1 MKTALRW
8 TGYVLFF
15 LIATA
20 IFVYLTFPTD
30 QARRFAEVRL
40 TEATGADSVTI
51 KDLSLA
57 GLGGVGLED
66 VTIELPTLTM
76 QTAVPGV
83 DEEGPLR
90 MVLIRSLDVDA
101 SLGGFLFGGD
111 IDVNFEAEA
120 QGGTIKRG
128 HFQRDKE
135 GTNKIE
141 IGAIDKVALGS
152 EMLFQALVGKN
163 ITGLVSGNVDVTL
176 PTTQVNGKPTVDLD
190 TAAGVIELEITDAKL
205 RAPIFDSPMGR
216 IQLGDADL
224 GTIVLKVVVD
234 RASNIDAFKKTARR
248 AGSDST
254 ILHIADASVDGEDIA
269 IQVAKN
275 SAITLTPGRPLKDA
289 AVNIHLSVMVKD
301 AFFDRE
307 VPDPKDPKKKS
318 QPNKNLRLVM
328 QQPPIKNVIENG
340 VFGVGITGILGKP
353 RVRVERSVI
362 REGIA
367 TRRPK
372 LDRPEPGA
380 TPEATPVTPT
390 PTEPEAVAPAPSRV
404 IDRPAPMR
412 DTKTRFG
419 NNRPTKVNRPA
430 IRGGTAGRPSTVLP
444 PNAPAIRDLQPP
456 PIPIEPDPVTDE
468 GEDDH
473 GGEVEPADDGGEGV
487 EGGDPQGEG
496 DGEAVPEDELPPE

>member
-15 LIATA
+15 LVCTA
-20 IFVYLTFPTD
+20 LFVYLTFPTD

-57 GLGGVGLED
+57 GLGGASLED
-66 VTIELPTLTM
+66 VAIELPTLTM

-83 DEEGPLR
+83 EEEGPLR
-90 MVLIRSLDVDA
+90 LIMIKSLDVDA
-101 SLGGFLFGGD
+101 SLTGFLFGGE

-120 QGGTIKRG
+120 QGGTIERG
-128 HFQRDKE
+128 HFERGED
-135 GTNKIE
+135 GVNHLE
-141 IGAIDKVALGS
+141 IGAIENVALGS
-152 EMLFQALVGKN
+152 EMVFQALVGKHV
-163 ITGLVSGNVDVTL
+163 TGLVSGEVKLSL
-176 PTTQVNGKPTVDLD
+176 PTKPGPNGKPAIVLD
-190 TAAGVIELEITDAKL
+190 EAAGTIDLEITGAKL
-205 RAPIFDSPMGR
+205 RAPVFDSPMGR
-216 IQLGDADL
+216 IPLGDADL
-224 GTIVLKVVVD
+224 GTITVKLVID

-269 IQVAKN
+269 VQVAKN
-275 SAITLTPGRPLKDA
+275 SAITLTPGRPIKDA
-289 AVNIHLSVMVKD
+289 AVNIHLSILVKD

-307 VPDPKDPKKKS
+307 VPDPDDPKKMT
-318 QPNKNLRLVM
+318 QPNKNLRFVM

-362 REGIA
+362 REGMV

-372 LDRPEPGA
+372 LDRPEPAEPAEPAAAKPA
-380 TPEATPVTPT
+380 T
-390 PTEPEAVAPAPSRV
+390 PAPSRV
-404 IDRPAPMR
+404 IDCPAPMR

-419 NNRPTKVNRPA
+419 TNRPQAV
-430 IRGGTAGRPSTVLP
+430 RGGAAAGRRPTALP
-444 PNAPAIRDLQPP
+444 PNTPPIHQLQPP
-456 PIPIEPDPVTDE
+456 PIPAEPDPVDE
-468 GEDDH
+468 GDHVDDEGDH
-473 GGEVEPADDGGEGV
+473 GDELVDEHGEPVDEELVDEHGEPVE
-487 EGGDPQGEG
+487 
-496 DGEAVPEDELPPE
+496 DGEPLPEDEELLPE